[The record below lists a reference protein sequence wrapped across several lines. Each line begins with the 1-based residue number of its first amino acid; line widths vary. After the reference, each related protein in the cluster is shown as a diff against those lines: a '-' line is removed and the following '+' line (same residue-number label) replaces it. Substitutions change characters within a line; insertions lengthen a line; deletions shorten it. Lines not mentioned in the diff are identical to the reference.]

1 MIKFFN
7 QFNLRFLRCH
17 FVFYIDGTAGVA
29 EFEGQVEF
37 GACRHAAAAVVETG
51 NDDVWQRT
59 GCCIIGRI
67 LGFFFTLAGMPIL
80 AEASPPVVVTLL

>member
-1 MIKFFN
+1 MIRQTFASVHSN
-7 QFNLRFLRCH
+7 NH
-17 FVFYIDGTAGVA
+17 VFCIDGTAGVA

-67 LGFFFTLAGMPIL
+67 LGFLHLGRYADSGK
-80 AEASPPVVVTLL
+80 LLRLSW